1 MLDLG
6 FSGSIVSATYDTVL
20 NFRHRL
26 CRMRTQSP
34 LLTLPSFSRT
44 SFYLQK
50 LPDDSVSNSDNWT
63 CLKGLFFSEG
73 YSFSLTVPSM
83 VLKLLSLGSPRP
95 APHKPWASSL
105 AGVPFSQIQ
114 ASSLCRTAPFLWSR
128 PSFPPNRSFSNPISI
143 LQHSSFSKACNASP
157 QDGVPFPQPGISG
170 CLWYHSVYPF
180 RHRSFSSVPILSLVK
195 LVYSLTLNP
204 LLSFVSNASSSS
216 KSQRNLYPTL
226 VDSGVTKSPLLGI
239 PSFHILP
246 YKASSSRL
254 P

>member
-105 AGVPFSQIQ
+105 AGVPFPRYRPPHFVEQLRFCGHALAFLPIVHSPTQLAFCNTLLSQKL
-114 ASSLCRTAPFLWSR
+114 AML
-128 PSFPPNRSFSNPISI
+128 
-143 LQHSSFSKACNASP
+143 
-157 QDGVPFPQPGISG
+157 
-170 CLWYHSVYPF
+170 
-180 RHRSFSSVPILSLVK
+180 HRKMESHFLSLGFPAVCGI
-195 LVYSLTLNP
+195 TQ
-204 LLSFVSNASSSS
+204 F
-216 KSQRNLYPTL
+216 
-226 VDSGVTKSPLLGI
+226 I
-239 PSFHILP
+239 PSGTVHLVQSLFCP
-246 YKASSSRL
+246 
-254 P
+254 